1 MASNSTLCA
10 NNVSTNSL
18 TVSSGV
24 GFKRPVV
31 ALTDA
36 AAAGAIRSALTVAE
50 SGTLFLVPNLSGGTQ
65 TLTLPE
71 PTSSAVGTTYTFL
84 VVGAT
89 AGQIFQLL
97 TNATATKIITAEPDG
112 DGTVTVNASAD
123 EFHFT
128 AIAAVG
134 AAFTITCISTTVA
147 NAWHV
152 SGIVS
157 GLAAATGE
165 HIAA

>member
-1 MASNSTLCA
+1 MASNSSLCA
-10 NNVSTNSL
+10 NNISTNSL
-18 TVSSGV
+18 NVSGGV

-36 AAAGAIRSALTVAE
+36 AAAGAIRTQLTVAE
-50 SGTLFLVPNLSGGTQ
+50 SGTLFLVPALTTGAQ
-65 TLTLPE
+65 TITLPA
-71 PTSSAVGTTYTFL
+71 PASGAVGTTYTFL
-84 VVGAT
+84 MVGT
-89 AGQIFQLL
+89 AGQVFKVL
-97 TNATATKIITAEPDG
+97 TDVAATKIVTAEPDG

-128 AIAAVG
+128 ASAAIG
-134 AAFTITCISTTVA
+134 AAFTITCISTTAA

-165 HIAA
+165 HVAA

>member
-1 MASNSTLCA
+1 MASNSSLCA
-10 NNVSTNSL
+10 NNISTNSL
-18 TVSSGV
+18 NVSGGV

-36 AAAGAIRSALTVAE
+36 AAAGAIRTQLTVAE
-50 SGTLFLVPNLSGGTQ
+50 SGTLFLVPALTSGTQ
-65 TLTLPE
+65 TITLPA
-71 PTSSAVGTTYTFL
+71 PTSGAVGTTYTFL
-84 VVGAT
+84 MVGT
-89 AGQIFQLL
+89 AGQVFQVL
-97 TNATATKIITAEPDG
+97 TDATATKIVTAEPDG
-112 DGTVTVNASAD
+112 DGTVTINASAD

-128 AIAAVG
+128 ASAAIG
-134 AAFTITCISTTVA
+134 AAFTITCISTTAA

-165 HIAA
+165 HVAA